1 MLGAIRV
8 PRAGRGRP
16 RCRPDRVLAD
26 RGYSYPVYRRELRR
40 RKIAHCMPERA
51 PQRRKRLHHP
61 GRPPAFDAETYTRRN
76 VAERCVNR
84 LKGFRAIATR
94 YDKTA
99 DAYRG
104 LLHFAAI
111 MLWINDD
118 PPDRS

>member
-1 MLGAIRV
+1 VLGAIRV

-16 RCRPDRVLAD
+16 RSRPDRMLGD
-26 RGYSYPVYRRELRR
+26 RSYSYPVYRRALRR

-51 PQRRKRLHHP
+51 PQLRKRLHHP
-61 GRPPAFDAETYTRRN
+61 GRPPAFDAAVYKRRN

-84 LKGFRAIATR
+84 LKAFRAIATR

-99 DAYRG
+99 EAYQG
-104 LLHFAAI
+104 LLLFAAI

-118 PPDRS
+118 PSDGP